1 MRPKNAIGK
10 TLSSSPSFRSNPIR
24 TITGPMIRRQKS
36 SRQVGVCGSALEHAP
51 VPRKTSRIRRSRSR
65 RLKRPLA
72 PARRSAA
79 VCGGL
84 GSRAK
89 KEPKKAYRDFQ
100 AIRRKGVVQ
109 GQSRQALMSWPHGL
123 RLQRSVHHP
132 VRDTLAW
139 LLTAV
144 LGERMVI
151 RETPDGG
158 GRMGSFM
165 RRFPGLGH
173 QPDIVL
179 EGFDGRDSYTILEVK
194 TCEPAGDAYIAR
206 QHTDTSRGAAHR
218 HLERTLAPS
227 QYAIP
232 AHRPGAPR
240 LRLLTFAVSVRGA
253 LGSEAQSFIRQ
264 LSARM
269 AGAVP
274 YRLLDEASWATQ
286 GCAPLLRSAIAFS
299 ARRALAAGIRRS
311 TCSAAEATYVQRCDD
326 QPPPRPGR
334 PAGRRAASTAR
345 LTRLLPISDLL
356 RVPGGSMLR

>member
-1 MRPKNAIGK
+1 MTVSGLPLPMVCRLS
-10 TLSSSPSFRSNPIR
+10 TLPSSAQHGRFMGVLDETADVLLGWASSSTTRLTTPSPWLLTCWSARPGVTTAARAPRRPATDCSPSARMVATGFRAH
-24 TITGPMIRRQKS
+24 M
-36 SRQVGVCGSALEHAP
+36 A
-51 VPRKTSRIRRSRSR
+51 
-65 RLKRPLA
+65 PLA
-72 PARRSAA
+72 EVGAP
-79 VCGGL
+79 
-84 GSRAK
+84 
-89 KEPKKAYRDFQ
+89 
-100 AIRRKGVVQ
+100 
-109 GQSRQALMSWPHGL
+109 
-123 RLQRSVHHP
+123 P

-165 RRFPGLGH
+165 RRFPELGH

-194 TCEPAGDAYIAR
+194 TCEPAGDASIAR

-227 QYAIP
+227 QYTIP

-253 LGSEAQSFIRQ
+253 LGSEAQTFIRQ

-326 QPPPRPGR
+326 QPAAD
-334 PAGRRAASTAR
+334 PACCFDCPVDPAPAEQ
-345 LTRLLPISDLL
+345 
-356 RVPGGSMLR
+356 

>member
-1 MRPKNAIGK
+1 
-10 TLSSSPSFRSNPIR
+10 
-24 TITGPMIRRQKS
+24 
-36 SRQVGVCGSALEHAP
+36 
-51 VPRKTSRIRRSRSR
+51 
-65 RLKRPLA
+65 
-72 PARRSAA
+72 
-79 VCGGL
+79 
-84 GSRAK
+84 
-89 KEPKKAYRDFQ
+89 
-100 AIRRKGVVQ
+100 
-109 GQSRQALMSWPHGL
+109 L

-194 TCEPAGDAYIAR
+194 TCEPAGDAWIAR

-227 QYAIP
+227 QYTIP

-253 LGSEAQSFIRQ
+253 LGSEAQTFIRQ

-269 AGAVP
+269 QCH
-274 YRLLDEASWATQ
+274 T
-286 GCAPLLRSAIAFS
+286 GCST
-299 ARRALAAGIRRS
+299 RRAGPRRGVPP
-311 TCSAAEATYVQRCDD
+311 CSAAEATYVQRCDD
-326 QPPPRPGR
+326 QPAAD
-334 PAGRRAASTAR
+334 PACCFDCPVDPAPAEQ
-345 LTRLLPISDLL
+345 
-356 RVPGGSMLR
+356 

>member
-1 MRPKNAIGK
+1 M
-10 TLSSSPSFRSNPIR
+10 
-24 TITGPMIRRQKS
+24 
-36 SRQVGVCGSALEHAP
+36 
-51 VPRKTSRIRRSRSR
+51 
-65 RLKRPLA
+65 
-72 PARRSAA
+72 
-79 VCGGL
+79 
-84 GSRAK
+84 
-89 KEPKKAYRDFQ
+89 
-100 AIRRKGVVQ
+100 
-109 GQSRQALMSWPHGL
+109 
-123 RLQRSVHHP
+123 
-132 VRDTLAW
+132 RDTLAW

-144 LGERMVI
+144 LVERMVI

-227 QYAIP
+227 QYTIP

-253 LGSEAQSFIRQ
+253 LGSEAQTF
-264 LSARM
+264 
-269 AGAVP
+269 
-274 YRLLDEASWATQ
+274 
-286 GCAPLLRSAIAFS
+286 
-299 ARRALAAGIRRS
+299 IRRS

-326 QPPPRPGR
+326 QPAAD
-334 PAGRRAASTAR
+334 PACCFDCPVDPAPAEQ
-345 LTRLLPISDLL
+345 
-356 RVPGGSMLR
+356 

>member
-1 MRPKNAIGK
+1 M
-10 TLSSSPSFRSNPIR
+10 
-24 TITGPMIRRQKS
+24 
-36 SRQVGVCGSALEHAP
+36 
-51 VPRKTSRIRRSRSR
+51 
-65 RLKRPLA
+65 
-72 PARRSAA
+72 
-79 VCGGL
+79 
-84 GSRAK
+84 
-89 KEPKKAYRDFQ
+89 
-100 AIRRKGVVQ
+100 
-109 GQSRQALMSWPHGL
+109 
-123 RLQRSVHHP
+123 HHP

-194 TCEPAGDAYIAR
+194 TCEPAGDAWIAR

-227 QYAIP
+227 QYTIP

-253 LGSEAQSFIRQ
+253 LGSEAQTFIRQ

-299 ARRALAAGIRRS
+299 ARRALAAAIRRS
-311 TCSAAEATYVQRCDD
+311 TCSDAEAAYVQRCDD
-326 QPPPRPGR
+326 QPAAD
-334 PAGRRAASTAR
+334 PACCLDCPVDPAPAEQ
-345 LTRLLPISDLL
+345 
-356 RVPGGSMLR
+356 

>member
-1 MRPKNAIGK
+1 MRIVDAHEFLDLYQHADPVGRARLLDGS
-10 TLSSSPSFRSNPIR
+10 TPRGPSSWL
-24 TITGPMIRRQKS
+24 RR
-36 SRQVGVCGSALEHAP
+36 
-51 VPRKTSRIRRSRSR
+51 VPR
-65 RLKRPLA
+65 A
-72 PARRSAA
+72 PAFSDGRGIFEFHHPTDYPIALATDLLVRPPGCDYCRTCASAT
-79 VCGGL
+79 GDGL
-84 GSRAK
+84 QPIGPDGRHWISC
-89 KEPKKAYRDFQ
+89 
-100 AIRRKGVVQ
+100 
-109 GQSRQALMSWPHGL
+109 PHGL

-194 TCEPAGDAYIAR
+194 TCEPAGDAWIAR

-218 HLERTLAPS
+218 YLERTLAPG
-227 QYAIP
+227 QYTIP
-232 AHRPGAPR
+232 AHQPGAPR

-253 LGSEAQSFIRQ
+253 LGSEAQTFIRQ

-286 GCAPLLRSAIAFS
+286 GCAPLLRSAITFS

-311 TCSAAEATYVQRCDD
+311 TCSGAEAAYVQRCDD
-326 QPPPRPGR
+326 QPAPD
-334 PAGRRAASTAR
+334 PACCFDCPVDPAAA
-345 LTRLLPISDLL
+345 DQ
-356 RVPGGSMLR
+356 